1 MLIITAVM
9 VFDRYFTEAVM
20 PLIEEEYGI
29 DIKKTALVDGLF
41 ALGFTILAIS
51 PVFRYFGDWLSQK
64 TIMCIGMTVWTL
76 LTFTFCFVPKQ
87 WFWLILLLRG
97 LLDIIADIFL
107 SCALP
112 LIGHMFSVSNR
123 RLAIFRF
130 QLCSFLFSVYCFLLL
145 VLILLY

>member
-41 ALGFTILAIS
+41 ALGFTILAIG

-87 WFWLILLLRG
+87 VIFS
-97 LLDIIADIFL
+97 FL
-107 SCALP
+107 SA
-112 LIGHMFSVSNR
+112 H
-123 RLAIFRF
+123 
-130 QLCSFLFSVYCFLLL
+130 
-145 VLILLY
+145 IL